1 MAAPR
6 AQVAPPL
13 TFTCVNPLD
22 HADEIKQLFLAHERP
37 EFPAFFDRA
46 YPEAVAAG
54 ACRWGGRG
62 GRGRICSHVVQ
73 FPRRF
78 VFAGPAGR
86 GALFG
91 KLLGATAYPAL
102 WPPLSP
108 PPPARAGLR
117 ESGT

>member
-54 ACRWGGRG
+54 ARSWGGRDD
-62 GRGRICSHVVQ
+62 RGRVCSHLGQVS
-73 FPRRF
+73 RRF
-78 VFAGPAGR
+78 LFPGHAGR
-86 GALFG
+86 RAPFGDLMVPTALRTFC
-91 KLLGATAYPAL
+91 AAV
-102 WPPLSP
+102 PPLP
-108 PPPARAGLR
+108 
-117 ESGT
+117 

>member
-54 ACRWGGRG
+54 ACSWGGRDD
-62 GRGRICSHVVQ
+62 RGPICSHVGQ
-73 FPRRF
+73 FSRPF
-78 VFAGPAGR
+78 VFSGHCGR
-86 GALFG
+86 GAPFG
-91 KLLGATAYPAL
+91 DLLVPTAYPAFL
-102 WPPLSP
+102 PPRAP
-108 PPPARAGLR
+108 PRPPGFGL
-117 ESGT
+117 